1 MENLFQNNDGDH
13 YMNTVNQSIT
23 ITEILPICVRTAIG
37 YRANFVVSDSWG

>member
-13 YMNTVNQSIT
+13 YMNTVNQNIT
-23 ITEILPICVRTAIG
+23 ITEILPIYVRTAIG